1 MKGTVVIHSR
11 FLKIAGSLVAGL
23 IALSL
28 QTRAAEG
35 WEAALARMPLKTN
48 VTVLTKTNV
57 AAVLLDAFQRNLAV
71 KALVLQPGAT
81 DEFYFFNRGR
91 TVITNLTPSL
101 LDALVA
107 LTNQT
112 AIRLT
117 HLPPFLLL
125 HTHEDPAT
133 PLVQVQDEA
142 VARKLKEKNFA
153 PHFYSND
160 KDWNYVQPI
169 LRRHF
174 SSKLTGYPIFTPPTK
189 SMDSWHFFRHAI
201 SAWDLNGMEAL
212 EAISLANKTVV
223 RIEKRRVVFEGDT
236 RSAGKSPT
244 AQQQ

>member
-1 MKGTVVIHSR
+1 MFV
-11 FLKIAGSLVAGL
+11 
-23 IALSL
+23 LSSPA
-28 QTRAAEG
+28 RAAES
-35 WEAALARMPLKTN
+35 WEAALALMPLKTN

-57 AAVLLDAFQRNLAV
+57 AAVLLDAFQANPAV

-91 TVITNLTPSL
+91 TVLTNSVPSL

-133 PLVQVQDEA
+133 PMVQVQDEA
-142 VARKLKEKNFA
+142 VARKLREKKFA

-169 LRRHF
+169 LRKHF
-174 SSKLTGYPIFTPPTK
+174 SSKLTGYPIFLPPVK

-201 SAWDLNGMEAL
+201 TAWDLNGMEAL

-236 RSAGKSPT
+236 RAGGGSP
-244 AQQQ
+244 AK